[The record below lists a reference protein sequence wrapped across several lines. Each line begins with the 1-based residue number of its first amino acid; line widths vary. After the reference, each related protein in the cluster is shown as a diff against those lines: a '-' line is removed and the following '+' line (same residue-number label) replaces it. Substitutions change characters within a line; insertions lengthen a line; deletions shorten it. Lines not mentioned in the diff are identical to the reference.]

1 MDKQITDQIIA
12 EAEHW
17 FNMLG
22 TEQGSYTQRRTF
34 TDWYEQS
41 LAHQKAYAQVA
52 FVHEQGFDFS
62 GIATET
68 SSPPLALST
77 TPARPQNLSTG
88 FWGKYS
94 LRILS
99 GGQYAAMGAAMFLI
113 AILTT
118 PYLTTDTLT
127 EYATA
132 TGEIEQIL
140 LSDGSKIMLGAQS
153 RVETVEFTD
162 SERRVYMREGEAFFS
177 IAHDKDRPFIVIS
190 DNTRI
195 QVLGTQFNVNKSDGN
210 LQVSLLEGS
219 VEIIQA
225 VEHRILPFVTTDQTV
240 QLMPTQTIAI
250 KDNKM
255 QMSEPK
261 TIEGMA
267 TWRIGQLTYNNM
279 PFIDVVADMRRYTD
293 KKISLADSS
302 IGALPITATFA
313 SSRVESVIEEL
324 GHILPVFVKKTASG
338 DYIIKKKQ

>member
-1 MDKQITDQIIA
+1 
-12 EAEHW
+12 
-17 FNMLG
+17 
-22 TEQGSYTQRRTF
+22 
-34 TDWYEQS
+34 
-41 LAHQKAYAQVA
+41 
-52 FVHEQGFDFS
+52 
-62 GIATET
+62 
-68 SSPPLALST
+68 
-77 TPARPQNLSTG
+77 
-88 FWGKYS
+88 
-94 LRILS
+94 
-99 GGQYAAMGAAMFLI
+99 MFLI